1 MYNILKAPNE
11 VLSQQAKPI
20 QKIDAS
26 VKKLI
31 KDMAVTLASARDP
44 EGIGLAAP
52 QIGKS
57 VQLFIIKESKDAD
70 LKVFINPV
78 LKTPKTKLTKPK
90 KGIKE
95 GKKTNEVRLEG
106 CLSLGDIW
114 GAVTRYPTVTLSY
127 EDENGEN
134 HTNEFSGFLAT
145 IIQHE
150 YDHLQGILF
159 PRRVL
164 EQNGSLYQ
172 SKKDKKGEMVFEEMP
187 I

>member
-1 MYNILKAPNE
+1 MYSIVKAPNE
-11 VLSQQAKPI
+11 VLSQQAKPV

-26 VKKLI
+26 IKQLV
-31 KDMAVTLASARDP
+31 KDMAVTLSHAKDP

-57 VQLFIIKESKDAD
+57 LQIFIIKESKEAD
-70 LKVFINPV
+70 LRVFINPV
-78 LKTPKTKLTKPK
+78 LKTSKEKLTKPK
-90 KGIKE
+90 KGVKK

-114 GAVTRYPTVTLSY
+114 GEVTRYPTVTLSY
-127 EDENGEN
+127 EDEHGEN
-134 HTNEFSGFLAT
+134 HTEEFSGFYAT

-164 EQNGSLYQ
+164 EQKGSLYQ
-172 SKKDKKGEMVFEEMP
+172 SKKDEKGEVVFEEMP